1 MLYCNRLVDR
11 HISPFSVLLAL
22 GLTERE
28 RAKAVKP
35 GGTVY
40 TCGMPFLIHKGGVV
54 RYRSTDRW
62 EKLFKARTDESVAAL
77 EAIAADLGLAAGTP
91 RTFDAAE
98 GATHAETSALS
109 RPASQSGDKAKRSPE
124 VNTGAREPSRQGD
137 GRQPDGTIPLPA
149 KRRSPWPS
157 SLLLP
162 SSLAH
167 VQRPSD
173 GKAEP
178 SQRSMRSGP
187 SATLQP
193 TEESALALRKARNAM
208 GEIERL
214 QQKAES
220 DGALSPED
228 PFGGPP
234 PDATADAG
242 LHDHARGGASP
253 DAAMADDR
261 GRL

>member
-77 EAIAADLGLAAGTP
+77 KARIAADLGLAAGTP

-109 RPASQSGDKAKRSPE
+109 RPASQSGDKAKRSQE
-124 VNTGAREPSRQGD
+124 VWGAERAERRQ
-137 GRQPDGTIPLPA
+137 T
-149 KRRSPWPS
+149 
-157 SLLLP
+157 
-162 SSLAH
+162 
-167 VQRPSD
+167 
-173 GKAEP
+173 
-178 SQRSMRSGP
+178 
-187 SATLQP
+187 T
-193 TEESALALRKARNAM
+193 
-208 GEIERL
+208 
-214 QQKAES
+214 
-220 DGALSPED
+220 
-228 PFGGPP
+228 
-234 PDATADAG
+234 
-242 LHDHARGGASP
+242 
-253 DAAMADDR
+253 
-261 GRL
+261 